1 MTKLNRTKDNPWT
14 LSTAPGTAEFTMHR
28 MLRPR
33 LLPAA
38 LAAWLGYLVLDFLM
52 HGVFL
57 AAWWRAAEP
66 YLLPTRDMLRLIP
79 LGYASFAIYCG
90 ALTWLVARLY
100 GERVS
105 VIASLRFG
113 VIAGL
118 VSGAASTLGTYSA
131 LRMPPTALL
140 IWPASVVIESAIAG
154 ALAAWVLVAERPWR
168 RVGLVLCAG
177 IVLFIVGVVIQNL
190 FFPTP
195 ADHLMS

>member
-1 MTKLNRTKDNPWT
+1 MRTVNEDRVPRT
-14 LSTAPGTAEFTMHR
+14 
-28 MLRPR
+28 LRPR

-38 LAAWLGYLVLDFLM
+38 LAAWLGYLMLDFLM

-66 YLLPTRDMLRLIP
+66 YLLPTRDMVRLIP

-100 GERVS
+100 GERVG
-105 VIASLRFG
+105 VIAGLRFG

-118 VSGAASTLGTYSA
+118 VSGVASALGTYSA
-131 LRMPPTALL
+131 FRMPPTALL
-140 IWPASVVIESAIAG
+140 IWPASVVVESAIAG
-154 ALAAWVLVAERPWR
+154 ALAAWVLVAARPWR
-168 RVGLVLCAG
+168 RVGLVLCAV
-177 IVLFIVGVVIQNL
+177 IVLFIAGVVIQNL
-190 FFPTP
+190 WFPTP

>member
-1 MTKLNRTKDNPWT
+1 MRKEDRVPE
-14 LSTAPGTAEFTMHR
+14 A
-28 MLRPR
+28 LRSR
-33 LLPAA
+33 LVPAA

-66 YLLPTRDMLRLIP
+66 YLLPPRDMARLIP

-100 GERVS
+100 REHVS
-105 VIASLRFG
+105 VNAGLRFG
-113 VIAGL
+113 AVAGVVFGL
-118 VSGAASTLGTYSA
+118 ASTLGTYSA

-140 IWPASVVIESAIAG
+140 VWPASVVAESASAG

-168 RVGLVLCAG
+168 RVGLVLCAV
-177 IVLFIVGVVIQNL
+177 IVLFIAGVVIQNL

-195 ADHLMS
+195 ADHRIPRPAPWANATCSGLRLAHG

>member
-1 MTKLNRTKDNPWT
+1 MSENRVPET
-14 LSTAPGTAEFTMHR
+14 
-28 MLRPR
+28 LRPR

-66 YLLPTRDMLRLIP
+66 YLLPTRDMVRLIP

-90 ALTWLVARLY
+90 ALTWLVTRLY
-100 GERVS
+100 GERVG
-105 VIASLRFG
+105 VIAGLRFG

-118 VSGAASTLGTYSA
+118 VYGAASALGTYSI
-131 LRMPPTALL
+131 LRLPRAALL
-140 IWPASVVIESAIAG
+140 IWPASVVVESAIAG
-154 ALAAWVLVAERPWR
+154 ALAAWVLVAARPWR
-168 RVGLVLCAG
+168 RVGFVLCVA
-177 IVLFIVGVVIQNL
+177 IVLFIAGVVIQNL

-195 ADHLMS
+195 ADHRIP

>member
-1 MTKLNRTKDNPWT
+1 MNEDLV
-14 LSTAPGTAEFTMHR
+14 PGT
-28 MLRPR
+28 LRPR

-38 LAAWLGYLVLDFLM
+38 LAAWLAYLVLDFLM

-66 YLLPTRDMLRLIP
+66 YLLPPRDMLRLIP

-100 GERVS
+100 GGRV
-105 VIASLRFG
+105 G

-118 VSGAASTLGTYSA
+118 RFGVVAGLVSGTASALGTYSV
-131 LRMPPTALL
+131 LRMPPMALL
-140 IWPASVVIESAIAG
+140 IWPASVVVESAIAG
-154 ALAAWVLVAERPWR
+154 ALAAWVLVAARPWR
-168 RVGLVLCAG
+168 RVGVVLCAV
-177 IVLFIVGVVIQNL
+177 IVLFIAGVVIQNL
-190 FFPTP
+190 WFPTP

>member
-1 MTKLNRTKDNPWT
+1 MNENQVPET
-14 LSTAPGTAEFTMHR
+14 
-28 MLRPR
+28 LRPR

-38 LAAWLGYLVLDFLM
+38 IAAWLGYLVIDFLM

-66 YLLPTRDMLRLIP
+66 YLLPPSELVRMIP

-90 ALTWLVARLY
+90 ALTWLVARFF

-105 VIASLRFG
+105 VIAGLRFG
-113 VIAGL
+113 AIAGL
-118 VSGAASTLGTYSA
+118 VFGAASTLGTYSA

-140 IWPASVVIESAIAG
+140 VWPAAVVVESAIAG
-154 ALAAWVLVAERPWR
+154 ALAAWVLVAARPWR
-168 RVGLVLCAG
+168 RVGLVLGAG
-177 IVLFIVGVVIQNL
+177 IVLFMAGVVIQNL

-195 ADHLMS
+195 ADHLMP

>member
-1 MTKLNRTKDNPWT
+1 MNENR
-14 LSTAPGTAEFTMHR
+14 LHGT
-28 MLRPR
+28 LRPR

-66 YLLPTRDMLRLIP
+66 YLLPTRDMVKLIP

-100 GERVS
+100 GERVG
-105 VIASLRFG
+105 VIAGLRFG

-118 VSGAASTLGTYSA
+118 VFGVASTLGTYSA
-131 LRMPPTALL
+131 LRMPRGALL
-140 IWPASVVIESAIAG
+140 IWPSSVVVESAIAG
-154 ALAAWVLVAERPWR
+154 ALAAWVLMAARPWR
-168 RVGLVLCAG
+168 RVGLVLCVV
-177 IVLFIVGVVIQNL
+177 IILFIAGVVIQNL